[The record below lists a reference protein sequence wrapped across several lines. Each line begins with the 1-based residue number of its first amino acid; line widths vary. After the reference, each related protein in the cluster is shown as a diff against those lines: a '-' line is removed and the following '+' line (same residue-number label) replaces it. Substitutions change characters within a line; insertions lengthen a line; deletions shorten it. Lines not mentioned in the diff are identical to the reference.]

1 MLCVFVSSMFVVF
14 SFCSRGE
21 GEEKGSVYEIINCLL
36 FDELC

>member
-1 MLCVFVSSMFVVF
+1 MLCVFVSSVFVVF

-21 GEEKGSVYEIINCLL
+21 EKGSAYEIINCLL